1 MSNAQQTPLVELLD
15 SVPQGAVFVATES
28 NVPFPA
34 STSHPVGRL
43 CHEASERIK
52 ELEAQLETAR
62 MRLIACDVVALADTP
77 DSAAKARAMHH
88 DYRSHAL
95 EYVERRVDEC
105 IALRAQVEA
114 LRKDAAC
121 FKAIEHDF
129 SPMGMDINGNHAWV
143 YRRNLTLKG
152 PTLRDAL
159 LKGQG

>member
-114 LRKDAAC
+114 LRRALHEIAEEWAGSEC
-121 FKAIEHDF
+121 GVPVYAQEAYAIGLAKRMYQLAVEA
-129 SPMGMDINGNHAWV
+129 M
-143 YRRNLTLKG
+143 
-152 PTLRDAL
+152 
-159 LKGQG
+159 KGQS